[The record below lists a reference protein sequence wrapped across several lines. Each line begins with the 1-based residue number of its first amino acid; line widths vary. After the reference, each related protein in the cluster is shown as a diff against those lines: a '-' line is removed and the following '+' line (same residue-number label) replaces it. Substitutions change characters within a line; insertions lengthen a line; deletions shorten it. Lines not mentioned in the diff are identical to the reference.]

1 MSRITLL
8 TRARA
13 PYLRALH
20 ECFATA
26 LAEDGS
32 SFTIVWPADFDDG
45 FPQSETIPSA
55 PNLAIV
61 HADAA
66 KLDGPVSLLTQRWKN
81 ERIPSRLPSRAV
93 WQSLSQS
100 RPNLIWI
107 HEFSPFTLTGL
118 LLAKQRGIPV
128 VVSTEVGRRNAMMF
142 TASVRVWH
150 RLWGH
155 LVDGVIACCPAA
167 REPMCG
173 EALPVVDAFHA
184 VDSRQFTPRD
194 PSAQNAITTFVYVG
208 QMVPR
213 KGLDLLMQAAGRL
226 LREGFDRFKIRLVG
240 RDSDQLAS
248 ALADRHGLRSK
259 VELTGFLSGGALQDA
274 VRSADVFVLPT
285 RQDTYAAVVQEAA
298 CLGMPLLVSQHAGA
312 CASVVRDGING
323 FVIDPEDAAVTAQRM
338 RQLCEPSL
346 RRSMSSAARARGEEL
361 SAHRR
366 GPAIRQWMRSTF
378 AV

>member
-20 ECFATA
+20 ECFASA
-26 LAEDGS
+26 LAEDQS
-32 SFTIVWPADFDDG
+32 SLTIVWPADFDDG
-45 FPQSETIPSA
+45 FPQTETIPSA
-55 PNLAIV
+55 PNLTIL

-93 WQSLSQS
+93 WQSLNQS
-100 RPNLIWI
+100 RPDLVWI

-118 LLAKQRGIPV
+118 LLAKQKRIPV

-142 TASVRVWH
+142 TATVRAWH

-173 EALPVVDAFHA
+173 EALPVVEAFHA
-184 VDSRQFTPRD
+184 VDSRHFTPRD
-194 PSAQNAITTFVYVG
+194 PSTQNTITTFVYVG

-226 LREGFDRFKIRLVG
+226 LEEGFDRFKLRLIG
-240 RDSDQLAS
+240 RDSDHLAS
-248 ALADRHGLRSK
+248 SLAEKHGLQSK
-259 VELTGFLSGGALQDA
+259 VELTGFLSGSDLQDA
-274 VRSADVFVLPT
+274 VRTADVFVLPT

-298 CLGMPLLVSQHAGA
+298 CLGMPLLVSQRAGA
-312 CASVVRDGING
+312 CTSVVRDGING
-323 FVIDPEDAAVTAQRM
+323 FVINPEDSATTAQQM
-338 RQLCEPSL
+338 RQLCDPAL
-346 RRSMSSAARARGEEL
+346 RRSMSAAARLRGEEL

-366 GPAIRQWMRSTF
+366 GPAIREWMRSTF